1 VSITE
6 EELEIFSRQL
16 ILKDFNNEKFN
27 ELQKK
32 EISIIGLGG
41 IGCPLAQYLISSGTK
56 KLNIFDGDIIQ
67 KNNLNRQTL
76 YTIKDIGKKKS
87 ITAKKKLLGT
97 NPNAT
102 INSYNYKITKD
113 NLHLL
118 KNSSIIIDASDN
130 WETMRTIN
138 EYAAKNNLPLLSIS
152 VVGFDIQI
160 ILFEN
165 NIHNHLCLECIFPNH
180 NEPELARCEKIGIMG
195 TATGLAGI
203 ISAQKTI
210 NFLLKFNEKINILT
224 LVDSKLFSISHIK
237 IKKNLDCK
245 LQYIKN

>member
-1 VSITE
+1 VNITE

-16 ILKDFNNEKFN
+16 ILKDFNEKNFN

-41 IGCPLAQYLISSGTK
+41 IGCPLAQYLISSGIK

-67 KNNLNRQTL
+67 KSNLNRQTL
-76 YTIKDIGKKKS
+76 YSINDIGKKKS
-87 ITAKKKLLGT
+87 TIAKKKLLGT
-97 NPNAT
+97 NPNAI
-102 INSYNYKITKD
+102 INSYNHKITKG
-113 NLHLL
+113 NLPLL
-118 KNSSIIIDASDN
+118 NNSSIIIDASDN
-130 WETMRTIN
+130 WETMRFIN
-138 EYAAKNNLPLLSIS
+138 EYATKNNLPLLSIS

-165 NIHNHLCLECIFPNH
+165 NVQHHLCLECIFPNH
-180 NEPELARCEKIGIMG
+180 NEPELARCDTVGIMG

-210 NFLLKFNEKINILT
+210 NFLLKFSEKINILT
-224 LVDSKLFSISHIK
+224 LVDAKLLSISHIK
-237 IKKNLDCK
+237 IEKNIDCK
-245 LQYIKN
+245 LR

>member
-1 VSITE
+1 MSITE

-16 ILKDFNNEKFN
+16 ILKDFSEEKFN

-32 EISIIGLGG
+32 QISIIGLGG
-41 IGCPLAQYLISSGTK
+41 IGCPLAQYLISSGIK

-76 YTIKDIGKKKS
+76 YSINDIGKKKS
-87 ITAKKKLLGT
+87 GIAKKKLLGT
-97 NPNAT
+97 NPNAI
-102 INSYNYKITKD
+102 INSYDQKITKN

-130 WETMRTIN
+130 WETMRFIN
-138 EYAAKNNLPLLSIS
+138 EYTTKNKLPLLSIS

-165 NIHNHLCLECIFPNH
+165 SFHNHLCLECIFPNY
-180 NEPELARCEKIGIMG
+180 NEPELARCDTVGIMG
-195 TATGLAGI
+195 TATGIAGI

-224 LVDSKLFSISHIK
+224 LIDAKLLSICHIK
-237 IKKNLDCK
+237 TKKNINCK
-245 LQYIKN
+245 LQ

>member
-1 VSITE
+1 MSITE

-16 ILKDFNNEKFN
+16 ILKDFSEEKFN

-32 EISIIGLGG
+32 QISIIGLGG
-41 IGCPLAQYLISSGTK
+41 IGCPLAQYLISCGIK
-56 KLNIFDGDIIQ
+56 KLNIFDGDTIK

-76 YTIKDIGKKKS
+76 YSINDIGKKKS
-87 ITAKKKLLGT
+87 GIAKKKLLGT
-97 NPNAT
+97 NPNAV
-102 INSYNYKITKD
+102 INSYDCKITKD

-130 WETMRTIN
+130 WETMRLIN
-138 EYAAKNNLPLLSIS
+138 EYTTTNNLPLLSIS

-165 NIHNHLCLECIFPNH
+165 VSHNHLCLECIFPNQS
-180 NEPELARCEKIGIMG
+180 EPELARCETVGIMG

-224 LVDSKLFSISHIK
+224 LIDAKLLSINHIK
-237 IKKNLDCK
+237 IEKKINCK
-245 LQYIKN
+245 LQ